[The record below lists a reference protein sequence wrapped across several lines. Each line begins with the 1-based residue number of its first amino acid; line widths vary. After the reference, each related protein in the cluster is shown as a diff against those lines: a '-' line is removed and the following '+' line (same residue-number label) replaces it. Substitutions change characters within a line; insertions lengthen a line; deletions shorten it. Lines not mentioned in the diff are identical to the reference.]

1 MILVHRF
8 IKLLLVISIAMAA
21 FVSFAQ
27 DAPYLDPSS
36 DVEARIDDL
45 LARMTLEEKIG
56 QMTLVENNSITPES
70 VTRFN
75 IGGVLSG
82 GGGYPNPNTPES
94 WAAMVD
100 GFQQAALSTRLGV
113 PLIYGVDAVHG
124 HNNLYGATIF
134 PHNVG
139 LGAGNNPD
147 LVRQIAEVTASEMI
161 ATGIFW
167 NYAPVMAV
175 PQDIRWGR
183 TYEGFG
189 ENTALVDSLSNAY
202 LLGLQGTL
210 GDPMSVLATPK
221 HYVGDGDTTWGTSER
236 GSIDR
241 GDARVDEATLRT
253 RDLPPYITAIENGAM
268 SIMTSY
274 SSWNGV
280 PMHGNRYLINDI
292 LKGELSFN
300 GFVVSDWGAIDLIA
314 DDYYDAIVRAINA
327 GIDMNMVPQNYPLY
341 IETLNKAFENGDISI
356 ERIDDA
362 VRRILRAKF
371 MMGLFEH
378 PFSDPTLLDSVGS
391 EAHRAVARQAVSE
404 SLTLLQNENQA
415 LPLAKDAAVIFVAG
429 QGADDIGLQSGGWTI
444 KWGGGMGDITPGTT
458 ILEGIEAAVSPET
471 EVHFNIIGRFNR
483 VTDENDNPIIADVGI
498 VVIAEF
504 PYAEGEGDNAFLD
517 IDPADA
523 AIIERMRERSDK
535 LIVILLS
542 GRPMI
547 ISDFLMTADA
557 FVAAWLP
564 GTEGEG
570 IANVLFGDQPFT
582 GRLPYTWPRA
592 IEQIPFDFDNLP
604 DDGCDAPLFPFGYGL
619 TVEDTTSRWLE
630 LAAECQAESN

>member
-1 MILVHRF
+1 
-8 IKLLLVISIAMAA
+8 
-21 FVSFAQ
+21 
-27 DAPYLDPSS
+27 
-36 DVEARIDDL
+36 
-45 LARMTLEEKIG
+45 
-56 QMTLVENNSITPES
+56 
-70 VTRFN
+70 
-75 IGGVLSG
+75 
-82 GGGYPNPNTPES
+82 
-94 WAAMVD
+94 
-100 GFQQAALSTRLGV
+100 
-113 PLIYGVDAVHG
+113 
-124 HNNLYGATIF
+124 
-134 PHNVG
+134 
-139 LGAGNNPD
+139 
-147 LVRQIAEVTASEMI
+147 
-161 ATGIFW
+161 
-167 NYAPVMAV
+167 
-175 PQDIRWGR
+175 
-183 TYEGFG
+183 
-189 ENTALVDSLSNAY
+189 
-202 LLGLQGTL
+202 
-210 GDPMSVLATPK
+210 
-221 HYVGDGDTTWGTSER
+221 
-236 GSIDR
+236 
-241 GDARVDEATLRT
+241 
-253 RDLPPYITAIENGAM
+253 
-268 SIMTSY
+268 
-274 SSWNGV
+274 
-280 PMHGNRYLINDI
+280 
-292 LKGELSFN
+292 
-300 GFVVSDWGAIDLIA
+300 
-314 DDYYDAIVRAINA
+314 
-327 GIDMNMVPQNYPLY
+327 MNMVPQNYPLY

-471 EVHFNIIGRFNR
+471 EVHFNIIGRFNH